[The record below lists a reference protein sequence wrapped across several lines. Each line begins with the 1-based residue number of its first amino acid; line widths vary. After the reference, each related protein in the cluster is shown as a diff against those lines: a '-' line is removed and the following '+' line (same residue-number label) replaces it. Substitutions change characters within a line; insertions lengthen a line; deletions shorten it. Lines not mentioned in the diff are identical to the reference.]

1 MAISK
6 KEKDI
11 VKNMLKETGATLEEW
26 CDIILT
32 KYLIGEKNI
41 YKWLI
46 SKNRLRPSQAEII
59 IKTLN
64 IKIKIKIPI

>member
-46 SKNRLRPSQAEII
+46 SKNRLRPSQAEI
-59 IKTLN
+59 
-64 IKIKIKIPI
+64 KIKIKIPI

>member
-1 MAISK
+1 MAISQ

-11 VKNMLKETGATLEEW
+11 AKNMLKETGATLEEW
-26 CDIILT
+26 CEIAII

-46 SKNRLRPSQAEII
+46 SKYPLKPSQAKII
-59 IKTLN
+59 IKTL
-64 IKIKIKIPI
+64 KIK

>member
-64 IKIKIKIPI
+64 IKIKIPI